1 MALLQYKCPN
11 CGGALEYDSEASRVK
26 CPYCDTEFPV
36 EAFAALDAELN
47 ETVEDNIVFTSATTD
62 GYSASEMNGMVSYL
76 CESCGA
82 EIVTEATT
90 SASSCPYCDNPV
102 VMMGNLS
109 GDLKPELILPF
120 KLNKEAAMAGFK
132 NHLTGKKLLPK
143 AFVETNHLQEVK
155 GMYVPFWLYD
165 STADAS
171 IKYSATIS
179 HSYVEGDYDVEDTEH
194 YSVFRSGRLSFEN
207 VPVDGSKKLPNDL
220 TESLEPFDFS
230 QAVPFQTAYMAGFY
244 ADKYDVTSDEC
255 VKRAGERMTNSTE
268 DEFRKTV
275 MGYDSV
281 SADATHINVKSGRA
295 KYVLLPVW
303 ILTTKWNDAIYTFA
317 MNGQTGKFIGNLP
330 CDKKLKNKIFWKT
343 FAISAAIA
351 LAIRFII
358 AIPWYIF

>member
-1 MALLQYKCPN
+1 MQ
-11 CGGALEYDSEASRVK
+11 
-26 CPYCDTEFPV
+26 
-36 EAFAALDAELN
+36 
-47 ETVEDNIVFTSATTD
+47 
-62 GYSASEMNGMVSYL
+62 
-76 CESCGA
+76 
-82 EIVTEATT
+82 
-90 SASSCPYCDNPV
+90 
-102 VMMGNLS
+102 
-109 GDLKPELILPF
+109 
-120 KLNKEAAMAGFK
+120 
-132 NHLTGKKLLPK
+132 
-143 AFVETNHLQEVK
+143 
-155 GMYVPFWLYD
+155 
-165 STADAS
+165 
-171 IKYSATIS
+171 
-179 HSYVEGDYDVEDTEH
+179 
-194 YSVFRSGRLSFEN
+194 
-207 VPVDGSKKLPNDL
+207 

-303 ILTTKWNDAIYTFA
+303 ILATKWNDAIYTFA

-343 FAISAAIA
+343 FAIFAAIV